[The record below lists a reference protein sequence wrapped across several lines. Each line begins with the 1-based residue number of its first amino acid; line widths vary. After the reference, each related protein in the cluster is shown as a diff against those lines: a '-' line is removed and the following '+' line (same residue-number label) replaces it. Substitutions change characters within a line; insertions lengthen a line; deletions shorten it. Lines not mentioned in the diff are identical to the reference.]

1 MIQLSL
7 IQLITERVIKN
18 PRSRS
23 MEAEVPSYLSL
34 HLDLRE
40 DLVIQ
45 GDDFENGIADVAR

>member
-1 MIQLSL
+1 
-7 IQLITERVIKN
+7 
-18 PRSRS
+18 